1 MIRDIWWGYSGI
13 VYLIVDWIVSYLL
26 FEGLDVIDRLDGGD
40 RSSTLRF
47 LWFLSDNIIG
57 VGSIGSDR
65 EYDQIATV
73 VS

>member
-1 MIRDIWWGYSGI
+1 
-13 VYLIVDWIVSYLL
+13 L